1 MLVVGVALFG
11 AMTAVLVS
19 YFVAIDRTDDATD
32 ELRGL
37 ARMRDE
43 GIITQAD
50 YEATK
55 SRILERLAINAV
67 PDD

>member
-1 MLVVGVALFG
+1 MSVIVGFQV
-11 AMTAVLVS
+11 
-19 YFVAIDRTDDATD
+19 DDATD

-43 GIITQAD
+43 QLITPAD

-55 SRILERLAINAV
+55 AKILERLAINAV
-67 PDD
+67 RDD